1 MSIFSCFSPSSTADA
16 DCCTG
21 CGISC
26 RMSRRSLSSL
36 PARFMSSVFRFSS
49 MVFPP
54 SCPSS
59 KDMPPKGKKELLS
72 HSQKTAPCIL
82 CQKGGSFKWSIL
94 QIPPFRQNHSPQEK
108 ASASPYWTQASL
120 LWRILPY
127 QQIASVFFGIS
138 STGGQRLTTITDTGL
153 MSQAQK
159 ETVPM
164 QFCTGTASSI
174 FFIML
179 LCRS

>member
-1 MSIFSCFSPSSTADA
+1 MSIFSCFSPSSSTAGA

-26 RMSRRSLSSL
+26 PMSLRSLSSL

-59 KDMPPKGKKELLS
+59 KDMPSKGKKRTSFSFPKNCPMHTLS
-72 HSQKTAPCIL
+72 ER
-82 CQKGGSFKWSIL
+82 GSFKWSIL
-94 QIPPFRQNHSPQEK
+94 QIPPFRRNHSPQEK
-108 ASASPYWTQASL
+108 ASALPYWTQASL

-127 QQIASVFFGIS
+127 LLTASSLFGIS
-138 STGGQRLTTITDTGL
+138 STDGQRLTTITDTG
-153 MSQAQK
+153 
-159 ETVPM
+159 PM
-164 QFCTGTASSI
+164 
-174 FFIML
+174 
-179 LCRS
+179 